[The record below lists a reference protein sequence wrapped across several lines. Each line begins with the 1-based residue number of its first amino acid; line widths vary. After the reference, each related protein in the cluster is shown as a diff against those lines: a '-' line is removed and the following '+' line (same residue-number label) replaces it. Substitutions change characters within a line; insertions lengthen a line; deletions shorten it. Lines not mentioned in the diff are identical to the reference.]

1 MTLLWIHRTFCRARP
16 SPLSLHCIY
25 MPRSSD
31 FRPCVGFNGHG
42 KRPAWPRQ
50 GGGGG
55 GGGGTPYIY
64 RVSHDNEGQFFAP
77 HPMQMPMNS
86 FCTTCC
92 ILTPLGSP
100 ISSILTLMISID
112 SNQVLAW
119 GIYVILLSLPK
130 FNLHPLELAAILL
143 CVGGGGGVRCTIT
156 FTSLSTFAIKRIL

>member
-1 MTLLWIHRTFCRARP
+1 MAKDQLGPGR
-16 SPLSLHCIY
+16 
-25 MPRSSD
+25 
-31 FRPCVGFNGHG
+31 
-42 KRPAWPRQ
+42 
-50 GGGGG
+50 GG

-119 GIYVILLSLPK
+119 GRYVILLSLPK
-130 FNLHPLELAAILL
+130 FNLHPLELATILL
-143 CVGGGGGVRCTIT
+143 CVGGGGGVRCTNHHHI
-156 FTSLSTFAIKRIL
+156 FVNFCHQAHLGIRVEMGSDLSTDLGQPHPAHACTSDSGN